1 MLREFTLQLLLSGH
15 LMCMNIAAAGPWLCI
30 LCEWQEARGNQS
42 AGQAGRHLAL
52 LACILLVV
60 GTLPGLVL
68 AWMLWDHGLS
78 GALARVPSRFTFALW
93 ELLFSALLMGGHVA
107 WWRRNPLPTRRQRRL
122 RCLLPFLAGGNS
134 LYHFPLLLVV
144 LAQASRGQL
153 QQTGIL
159 DPHFRELLLQGAV
172 ASRIGHFVLAAIAA
186 SGLAYAW
193 CGLRCQPDPGARQLV
208 TTGGRLALAATLLQ
222 VPVGTW
228 VLFELPHSAWD
239 RLTGSDLA
247 GSLFLWISLLAS
259 VWLLHTLTALA
270 LGDTS
275 RKTLYTAIWAMLIV
289 IFLMTGA
296 LRRMSPPRVPI
307 VTRQPCRERPF
318 TEAPVT
324 HTALYPASQLQ
335 RTVLSSPI
343 LSGVK
348 A

>member
-1 MLREFTLQLLLSGH
+1 MLREFTLQLLLTGH

-42 AGQAGRHLAL
+42 AGKAGRHLAL

-60 GTLPGLVL
+60 GILPGLVL
-68 AWMLWDHGLS
+68 AWMLWDGGLS

-107 WWRRNPLPTRRQRRL
+107 WWRRSPLPTRRRRRL

-153 QQTGIL
+153 QHSGIL
-159 DPHFRELLLQGAV
+159 DPHFRELLMQGAI

-193 CGLRCQPDPGARQLV
+193 CGLRCQPAPGASQLV
-208 TTGGRLALAATLLQ
+208 TIGGRLALAATLLQ
-222 VPVGTW
+222 VPIGIW
-228 VLFELPHSAWD
+228 VLLELPHNSWA
-239 RLTGSDLA
+239 RLTGGDLA

-270 LGDTS
+270 LRDTS
-275 RKTLYTAIWAMLIV
+275 RKAVHTAIWAMAIV
-289 IFLMTGA
+289 ILLMTGA
-296 LRRMSPPRVPI
+296 LRRMSPPREPT
-307 VTRQPCRERPF
+307 VTRQTRLVSQF
-318 TEAPVT
+318 AEASVT
-324 HTALYPASQLQ
+324 HTAPSSASRLQ
-335 RTVLSSPI
+335 RTAPLPI
-343 LSGVK
+343 LPGVK

>member
-1 MLREFTLQLLLSGH
+1 MLREFTLQLLLAGH
-15 LMCMNIAAAGPWLCI
+15 LMCMNIAAAGPWFCI
-30 LCEWQEARGNQS
+30 LCEWQEGRGNQS
-42 AGQAGRHLAL
+42 AGKAGQHLAL
-52 LACILLVV
+52 LACVLLMV

-68 AWMLWDHGLS
+68 AWLLWDHGLS

-93 ELLFSALLMGGHVA
+93 ELLFSSLLMGGHLA
-107 WWRRNPLPTRRQRRL
+107 WWRLSPMPTRRLRWV
-122 RCLLPFLAGGNS
+122 RCLLPFLAGGNL
-134 LYHFPLLLVV
+134 LYHFPLLLVI

-153 QQTGIL
+153 QHAGIL

-193 CGLRCQPDPGARQLV
+193 CGLRCQPASGARQLV

-228 VLFELPHSAWD
+228 VLFELPHNSWD
-239 RLTGSDLA
+239 RLTGGDLS

-270 LGDTS
+270 LHDTS
-275 RKTLYTAIWAMLIV
+275 PKTLYTAISAMAIV

-296 LRRMSPPRVPI
+296 LRRMSPPREPI
-307 VTRQPCRERPF
+307 VIRQLYLQKPF
-318 TEAPVT
+318 TAASATYTE
-324 HTALYPASQLQ
+324 LRPASRSQGGRPL
-335 RTVLSSPI
+335 PI
-343 LSGVK
+343 PPGVK
-348 A
+348 V